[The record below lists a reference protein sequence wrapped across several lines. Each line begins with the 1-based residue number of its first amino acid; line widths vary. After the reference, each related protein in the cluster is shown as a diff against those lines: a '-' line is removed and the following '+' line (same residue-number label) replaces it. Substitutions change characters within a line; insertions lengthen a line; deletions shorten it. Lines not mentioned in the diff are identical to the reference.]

1 MSIWESRLRLAALA
15 AAFVALS
22 LTGCDQ
28 TFKESA
34 LDKTASLPAMR
45 THCVGRYLIDLPA
58 DFEQMLVSDV
68 ELTYGMDKNF
78 RTVNVTVARAAG
90 SQPSFDGIVNKRA
103 SELAADYHFK
113 SPSKTMLAFRQR
125 LNETTALVR
134 SYDSPDMLDYF
145 KAELFAEKG
154 FSVGLFTADI
164 FKTDTPDDI
173 EAKVLKV
180 VERTSFAP
188 SPDQAGRGTCLGPML
203 IDAGQDQEHSSI
215 TLHDAAR
222 PDVWFEIS
230 TNAIG
235 ADPDQSLLQRGNAN
249 DAKVR
254 ALGAKWDTLRRGKI
268 RIANM
273 DAEEELIG
281 YKAEGKT
288 GFLFAAESQRTQP
301 SFERQRLK
309 FDLTSGSLIGGAPA
323 ESSLSKSEMI
333 AVWDVA
339 IQSVRLRPAAV

>member
-1 MSIWESRLRLAALA
+1 MNRRRVLLASVCASAAPFLVARGPSAKEQKVTSKLVESIRPF
-15 AAFVALS
+15 AFS
-22 LTGCDQ
+22 
-28 TFKESA
+28 
-34 LDKTASLPAMR
+34 
-45 THCVGRYLIDLPA
+45 RYLIDLPSGLA
-58 DFEQMLVSDV
+58 ITDECRVT
-68 ELTYGMDKNF
+68 LTYGLGSDFVTTEVEVLDPHANESKLKAVVRSRSAKIAGEQNEELKISMLASNITISETAVMLRRFKSYLLTESFIIELYALVGDALVVAKASVYKNNIAPVEA
-78 RTVNVTVARAAG
+78 RLTKLLSQMSRPADPARAG
-90 SQPSFDGIVNKRA
+90 
-103 SELAADYHFK
+103 
-113 SPSKTMLAFRQR
+113 
-125 LNETTALVR
+125 
-134 SYDSPDMLDYF
+134 
-145 KAELFAEKG
+145 KG
-154 FSVGLFTADI
+154 FV
-164 FKTDTPDDI
+164 
-173 EAKVLKV
+173 
-180 VERTSFAP
+180 
-188 SPDQAGRGTCLGPML
+188 LGPVL

-222 PDVWFEIS
+222 PDVWFAIS

-235 ADPDQSLLQRGNAN
+235 ADPDKSLLQRGDAN

-254 ALGAKWDTLRRGKI
+254 SLGAKWDTLRRGKI